1 MGPASTGATAVLQVA
16 ADAHAQCEAPNS
28 FALPRCRWAGG
39 SGMRAQGPFAV
50 ALAVGPGGCVLMRN
64 RLSRSVVD
72 RERGPEN
79 ACTGRLPRTTCERH
93 LVVT

>member
-1 MGPASTGATAVLQVA
+1 
-16 ADAHAQCEAPNS
+16 
-28 FALPRCRWAGG
+28 
-39 SGMRAQGPFAV
+39 MRAQGPFAV
-50 ALAVGPGGCVLMRN
+50 ALAVGPRDCVLMRN